1 MQCFLLEH
9 FPTVGSRILGEQV
22 ELRRTPSRRSSE
34 GLTRRPLVD
43 SSYMGE
49 QIRPTGITYEA
60 AMDAA
65 QRGGS
70 IDFEGRK
77 ARVVH
82 LSQKSGRD
90 TPHSARIELDLG
102 DGYLALLGYFSG
114 EDEFME
120 EARERPF

>member
-1 MQCFLLEH
+1 
-9 FPTVGSRILGEQV
+9 
-22 ELRRTPSRRSSE
+22 
-34 GLTRRPLVD
+34 LVD

-49 QIRPTGITYEA
+49 QIRPTGITYED
-60 AMDAA
+60 AMHAA

-82 LSQKSGRD
+82 LSQKSGIE
-90 TPHSARIELDLG
+90 TPHSVRIELDLG
-102 DGYLALLGYFSG
+102 EEYLALLGYFSDFSG
-114 EDEFME
+114 KFME

>member
-1 MQCFLLEH
+1 MEEE
-9 FPTVGSRILGEQV
+9 V
-22 ELRRTPSRRSSE
+22 RRT
-34 GLTRRPLVD
+34 GT
-43 SSYMGE
+43 
-49 QIRPTGITYEA
+49 TYEEG
-60 AMDAA
+60 MEAA

-77 ARVVH
+77 ARIVH

-102 DGYLALLGYFSG
+102 KEYLTLLGYFSDFSG
-114 EDEFME
+114 KFME